1 MYSFDHRHAAFSNN
15 CYQPTVQKNQ
25 IQNKHRKLPKNAER
39 RSNRP
44 AAAKDLTSMVAN
56 RKLPLSTDAPC

>member
-1 MYSFDHRHAAFSNN
+1 MQHSAI
-15 CYQPTVQKNQ
+15 TVISRLYKTNQ